1 VCHPAETTE
10 TIDFMTTGVPAMATK
25 TTIAVAILALIAL
38 AAPASAAD
46 KATALLKDA
55 DGKEVGKV
63 TLIAV
68 PSGVLLA
75 VDLTDMPPGDHGF
88 HIHGIGK
95 CEVPSF
101 KSAGGHFNPE
111 EDEHGILNE
120 AGPHAGDM
128 PNIHVPASGKL
139 TVEVLNQSV
148 NLSLGLLAGKGT
160 AIFIH
165 QAPEDYI
172 SNPA

>member
-1 VCHPAETTE
+1 
-10 TIDFMTTGVPAMATK
+10 MGRK
-25 TTIAVAILALIAL
+25 TSIAVAALAL
-38 AAPASAAD
+38 AAVASPAFAVD

-55 DGKEVGKV
+55 DGKDVGKV

-75 VDLTDMPPGDHGF
+75 VDLTDMPPGNHGF

-95 CEVPSF
+95 CVAPNF

-111 EDEHGILNE
+111 EDQHGILNE
-120 AGPHAGDM
+120 AGPHVGDM

-139 TVEVLNQSV
+139 KVEVLNQSV
-148 NLSLGLLAGKGT
+148 NLGMGLLAGNGT
-160 AIFIH
+160 AIVIH
-165 QAPEDYI
+165 EGADDYI
-172 SNPA
+172 SNPAGDAGPRIACGVITE

>member
-1 VCHPAETTE
+1 MGHK
-10 TIDFMTTGVPAMATK
+10 TI
-25 TTIAVAILALIAL
+25 IAVAALAL
-38 AAPASAAD
+38 AALASPAFAVD

-55 DGKEVGKV
+55 DGKDVGKV

-95 CEVPSF
+95 CVAPDF
-101 KSAGGHFNPE
+101 KTAGGHFNPE
-111 EDEHGILNE
+111 EDEHGLLNE

-139 TVEVLNQSV
+139 RVEVLNQSV
-148 NLSLGLLAGKGT
+148 NLGMGLLGGEGT
-160 AIFIH
+160 AIVVH
-165 QAPEDYI
+165 QGPDDYV
-172 SNPA
+172 SNPAGDAGPRIACGVISK

>member
-1 VCHPAETTE
+1 
-10 TIDFMTTGVPAMATK
+10 MGRK
-25 TTIAVAILALIAL
+25 TSIAIAALAL
-38 AAPASAAD
+38 AAVASPAFAVD

-55 DGKEVGKV
+55 DGKDVGKV

-95 CEVPSF
+95 CVAPNF

-111 EDEHGILNE
+111 EDQHGILNE

-139 TVEVLNQSV
+139 KVEVLNQSV
-148 NLSLGLLAGKGT
+148 NLGMGLLAGNGT
-160 AIFIH
+160 AIVIH
-165 QAPEDYI
+165 EGADDYI
-172 SNPA
+172 SNPAGDAGPRIACGVITE

>member
-1 VCHPAETTE
+1 MGHK
-10 TIDFMTTGVPAMATK
+10 TI
-25 TTIAVAILALIAL
+25 IAVAALAL
-38 AAPASAAD
+38 AALASPAFAVD

-55 DGKEVGKV
+55 DGKDVGKV

-88 HIHGIGK
+88 HIHSIGK
-95 CEVPSF
+95 CVAPDF
-101 KSAGGHFNPE
+101 KTAGGHFNPE
-111 EDEHGILNE
+111 EDEHGLLNE

-139 TVEVLNQSV
+139 RVEVLNQSV
-148 NLSLGLLAGKGT
+148 NLGMGLLGGEGT
-160 AIFIH
+160 AIVVH
-165 QAPEDYI
+165 QGPDDYV
-172 SNPA
+172 SNPAGDAGPRIACGVISK

>member
-1 VCHPAETTE
+1 
-10 TIDFMTTGVPAMATK
+10 MGRK
-25 TTIAVAILALIAL
+25 TSIAVAALAL
-38 AAPASAAD
+38 AAVASPAFAVD

-55 DGKEVGKV
+55 DGKDVGKV

-95 CEVPSF
+95 CVAPNF

-111 EDEHGILNE
+111 EDQHGILNE

-139 TVEVLNQSV
+139 KVEVLNQSV
-148 NLSLGLLAGKGT
+148 NLGMGLLAGNGT
-160 AIFIH
+160 AIVIH
-165 QAPEDYI
+165 EGADDYI
-172 SNPA
+172 SNPAGDAGPRIACGVITE